1 MDKPVTFAQKQVVDV
16 QTAAVQGLIIALAF
30 GQNHVCA
37 LQKLLRMGAD
47 SMEPGAAYIA
57 AVSQYRDK
65 IRESA
70 KLCIFHGGVV
80 SSRQTAYQC
89 RDPHIGKRFLQ
100 NRNGKLI
107 QDDFA
112 AVIGN
117 LYNIG
122 SFFHILAKVFVLLF
136 IQSIFVF
143 AFDKG
148 KGSLL
153 ADLRKCCEIDVVAGA
168 GID

>member
-70 KLCIFHGGVV
+70 KFCIFHGGVV
-80 SSRQTAYQC
+80 SSRQTAY
-89 RDPHIGKRFLQ
+89 P
-100 NRNGKLI
+100 
-107 QDDFA
+107 
-112 AVIGN
+112 
-117 LYNIG
+117 
-122 SFFHILAKVFVLLF
+122 
-136 IQSIFVF
+136 
-143 AFDKG
+143 
-148 KGSLL
+148 
-153 ADLRKCCEIDVVAGA
+153 
-168 GID
+168 